1 MSMADERIDREAI
14 GFGSQADEVGPEKKK
29 RASRAKTDGGSKKKR
44 RPKGVKVLLWFL
56 RKSIVPL
63 IMLIML
69 AAGLY
74 IGYVVVGKQPEEDVF
89 QWATWRH
96 LYDLIFAEA

>member
-1 MSMADERIDREAI
+1 M
-14 GFGSQADEVGPEKKK
+14 
-29 RASRAKTDGGSKKKR
+29 
-44 RPKGVKVLLWFL
+44 KVLLWFL